1 MILSVLAP
9 GSQKRAGELADWLEA
24 NSDQRPF
31 WASKAYQ
38 DRFADMSDAELR
50 AAAEILNGRAGS
62 RERQAALHDV
72 ITAGLKAIR
81 LHASPQGVS

>member
-1 MILSVLAP
+1 MILTLLSAENQQRV
-9 GSQKRAGELADWLEA
+9 GDLADWLET

-50 AAAEILNGRAGS
+50 AATEILNGRAAS
-62 RERQAALHDV
+62 RERQAALLDV

-81 LHASPQGVS
+81 LHAGPLGVS